1 MTERDTKSLMLNH
14 FLPYLMVNI
23 SKRIS
28 DSCSKIY
35 MEDFNLSIPEWR
47 ILARLAEDDRQN
59 ARDIGEITFMDKSKV
74 SRAVKQLDAKGC
86 LIKEKDQ
93 NDNRITYLILTDS
106 GRALYNQ
113 IAPRALGWES
123 DLIKALDVSEYRDL
137 VRILDKLNNQLDSID
152 ANEGKTL

>member
-93 NDNRITYLILTDS
+93 NDNS
-106 GRALYNQ
+106 AV
-113 IAPRALGWES
+113 E
-123 DLIKALDVSEYRDL
+123 
-137 VRILDKLNNQLDSID
+137 
-152 ANEGKTL
+152 